1 MFSNESKLAR
11 PWLALALG
19 SLLLAATAGAE
30 HARPMVSGQ
39 TNPNGSPNHAG
50 ADAQYLDW
58 HREASNRMAPAE
70 LAVPADAAF
79 AVVNAECGCVPASSC
94 PPNSSTAH

>member
-1 MFSNESKLAR
+1 MFSHGSKLAR
-11 PWLALALG
+11 PWLALVLG

-39 TNPNGSPNHAG
+39 TNVSPNHAG

-70 LAVPADAAF
+70 LAVPAGAAI
-79 AVVNAECGCVPASSC
+79 AVVNAECWCVPASSC
-94 PPNSSTAH
+94 PPNSTTAH